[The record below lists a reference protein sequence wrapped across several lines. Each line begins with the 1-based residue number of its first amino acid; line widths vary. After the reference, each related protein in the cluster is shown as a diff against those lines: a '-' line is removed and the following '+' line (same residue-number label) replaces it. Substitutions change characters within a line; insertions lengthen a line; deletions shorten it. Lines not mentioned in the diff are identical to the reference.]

1 MGENWRQNNKIENYE
16 VSDEGRVRNT
26 KTGKILIPSLD
37 SKGYETV
44 KIKENGKL
52 ITKRVG
58 RLVADTYLE
67 NDPTKPYIKYID
79 GDKHNNRPDNIE
91 RRSRC
96 KKIRVVETGEIYDS
110 ISECSKAI
118 GMNKST
124 ISKCCNYDFYN
135 NSKGLHFEAVD

>member
-1 MGENWRQNNKIENYE
+1 MGENWRQNKELGDYE
-16 VSDEGRVRNT
+16 VSDEGRVRNS
-26 KTGKILIPSLD
+26 KTGRILKPSLD

-44 KIKENGKL
+44 KIKENGKRV
-52 ITKRVG
+52 TKRVG

-67 NDPTKPYIKYID
+67 DDPNKPYIRYIN

-91 RRSRC
+91 RRSRG
-96 KKIRVVETGEIYDS
+96 KKIRVVETGEIYNS

-118 GMNKST
+118 GMNKAT

-135 NSKGLHFEAVD
+135 NTKGLHFEAVD